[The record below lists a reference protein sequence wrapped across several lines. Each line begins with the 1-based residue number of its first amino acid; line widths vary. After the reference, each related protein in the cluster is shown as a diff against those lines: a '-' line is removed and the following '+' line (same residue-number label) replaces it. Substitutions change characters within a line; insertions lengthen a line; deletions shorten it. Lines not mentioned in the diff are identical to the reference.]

1 MLYPYQKKFLEML
14 KSGQRVVVLW
24 PREHGR
30 THAERQSYAAAQF
43 LAQARA
49 AQADMRKLED
59 EARAAGM
66 IQTAPDMWES
76 P

>member
-1 MLYPYQKKFLEML
+1 MPDVQKFLEML
-14 KSGQRVVVLW
+14 KKGKRIVVLW

-30 THAERQSYAAAQF
+30 TDAERQSYAAAQF

-59 EARAAGM
+59 KARDAGM
-66 IQTAPDMWES
+66 VQTAPDMWES